1 MSVLLLDSEDVA
13 WFRDGLTGAPA
24 AASRLAGR
32 VGLSEH
38 RAGEVAL
45 AVSEA
50 ASNLYK
56 HAVAGSIVL
65 RIVRNEERAGI
76 EFLAMDTGPGMA
88 DVAASMRDGRS
99 TAGTLGIGLGMI
111 ARLADTFDLHS
122 IPGQGTVMLARF
134 WPRDAG
140 RPTASSGGPA
150 QSVVEGVT
158 RPISGGQECGDS
170 WAARWDDAARSAPR
184 LHLPN
189 TGVDPQAGVPDPAA
203 PRSDRPPGKPAS
215 AASDSR
221 RAILVMLCDGLGHGP
236 LAQLAAQAAIRAFR
250 SSRCRSPDEALQEIH
265 QALSGTRGAAVAVAR
280 IEPDQKRVL
289 FCAVGNIAAAV
300 VTPASKTSLPS
311 VSGTAGHQAATVRAS
326 SHSLPPGSALVMHSD
341 GLTERWRP
349 QELPGLLQHSP
360 AVIAGQLLRTAG
372 KYHDDASIVV
382 AKGMW

>member
-1 MSVLLLDSEDVA
+1 MSVLLLESEDVA
-13 WFRDGLTGAPA
+13 WFRDSLTGARVA
-24 AASRLAGR
+24 ATRLAGR

-50 ASNLYK
+50 ASNLAK

-65 RIVRNEERAGI
+65 RIVRTEQRAGI

-134 WPRDAG
+134 WPRRVG
-140 RPTASSGGPA
+140 STTASSGGPA

-158 RPISGGQECGDS
+158 RPISGGQECGDG
-170 WAARWDDAARSAPR
+170 WAARWDDAATSAPG
-184 LHLPN
+184 LHLRDA
-189 TGVDPQAGVPDPAA
+189 VADPRAGVPEPAA
-203 PRSDRPPGKPAS
+203 PKSDRPPGGHAS

-221 RAILVMLCDGLGHGP
+221 RAALVMLCDGLGHGP
-236 LAQLAAQAAIRAFR
+236 LALLAAQAAIRAFR
-250 SSRCRSPDEALQEIH
+250 TSSSRSPDEAVNEIH
-265 QALSGTRGAAVAVAR
+265 QALTGTRGAAVAVAR
-280 IEPDQKRVL
+280 IEPDQQRVL
-289 FCAVGNIAAAV
+289 FCGVGNIAAAV
-300 VTPASKTSLPS
+300 VTPASKTTLPS
-311 VSGTAGHQAATVRAS
+311 APGTAGHQQATPRTS
-326 SHSLPPGSALVMHSD
+326 THPLPPGSALVMHSD
-341 GLTERWRP
+341 GLSERWKP

-360 AVIAGQLLRTAG
+360 AVIAGHLLRSAG
-372 KYHDDASIVV
+372 KYHDDASVVV
-382 AKGMW
+382 AKGLW